1 MKTQHECGSLI
12 FSHTVGSAL
21 IDNRSEDSDIDT
33 FKVYTH
39 SMSVNMLIPIDID
52 LTNVNSVEY
61 QTPLIDEFSTTGI
74 SLVYDLINDNEMPAH
89 TFSKII
95 SHLYAVKYNLM
106 LSVDDK
112 EIFNFYNDWLKSSGF
127 APQFWRRAKNNL
139 WQRLSSLP
147 DTACN
152 WSQKFDGS
160 AAHITA
166 RDNWTKINTRYPVID
181 PTVGYDIWLAQKTF
195 QTIFVAKA
203 VLLPNCLVSDAEK
216 LFLKKLKYGKVSFEE
231 YTQAK
236 KSTWRNFKAA
246 VESMHSFYFLGEG
259 YNLEESKNRN
269 IYGSIGLN
277 KLTQMLMAAQ
287 SN

>member
-21 IDNRSEDSDIDT
+21 IDNRSEDSDVDT
-33 FKVYTH
+33 FNVYTH

-61 QTPLIDEFSTTGI
+61 KTPLVDELSITGI
-74 SLVYDLINDNEMPAH
+74 SLVYNLINDTEIPSH
-89 TFSKII
+89 TFAKII
-95 SHLYAVKYNLM
+95 MHLYAVKYNLM

-112 EIFNFYNDWLKSSGF
+112 EVFNFYNDWLKSPGF
-127 APQFWRRAKNNL
+127 APHFWRRAKNNL

-147 DTACN
+147 DLTCN

-160 AAHITA
+160 APHIAAKEIWSKTH
-166 RDNWTKINTRYPVID
+166 TKYPLVD
-181 PTVGYDIWLAQKTF
+181 PIVGYDTWLAQKTF
-195 QTIFVAKA
+195 ATIFCAKA
-203 VLLPNCLVSDAEK
+203 VLLPNCRVSDDEK
-216 LFLKKLKYGKVSFEE
+216 QFLKRLKYGKASFEE

-236 KSTWRNFKAA
+236 KSAWRNFKAA

-269 IYGSIGLN
+269 IYGSSGLN
-277 KLTQMLMAAQ
+277 KLTQMLLDP
-287 SN
+287 SI